1 MDETLKALVEAAE
14 RGENA
19 PHVQIALGSG
29 LVSGLPIPHAEYV
42 ELQQQSIRV
51 DTLKSQGPEIELWWA
66 GAYDVEKAKGG
77 AGFFVGGLF
86 PLNLG

>member
-1 MDETLKALVEAAE
+1 MRIPVE
-14 RGENA
+14 
-19 PHVQIALGSG
+19 Q
-29 LVSGLPIPHAEYV
+29 
-42 ELQQQSIRV
+42 
-51 DTLKSQGPEIELWWA
+51 IELWWA